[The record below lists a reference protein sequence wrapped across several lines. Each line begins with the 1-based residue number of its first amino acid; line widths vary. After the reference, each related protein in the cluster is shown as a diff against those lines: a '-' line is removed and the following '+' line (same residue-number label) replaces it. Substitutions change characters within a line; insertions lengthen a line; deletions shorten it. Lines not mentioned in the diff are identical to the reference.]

1 VRTKVVAGIYEF
13 VNCENTSSGRAKEG
27 PNVPSDKGM
36 HRLKNIEYGQEKK
49 KRRIRKLENHNR
61 IAFRPSQFCA
71 TRFTHKSYVIY
82 CCGLG
87 TKD

>member
-1 VRTKVVAGIYEF
+1 MYEF
-13 VNCENTSSGRAKEG
+13 VNCENTSSGREKEG
-27 PNVPSDKGM
+27 PNVPSNKGM
-36 HRLKNIEYGQEKK
+36 HHLKNIEFGQEKK
-49 KRRIRKLENHNR
+49 KRELQNHNP
-61 IAFRPSQFCA
+61 ITFTSSQFCA